1 MPPGPRR
8 PHWPAGLIM
17 SAARSFWSS
26 PGWAVAE
33 ASGRVPRRS
42 LGEVRRTRA
51 DPRRCPTAGG
61 KGNSSHEDRTIGA
74 LGRVGAA
81 AHWLLIFRLRRTRPT
96 AQISGEGADQT
107 AGECGSPPAGY
118 GDFADFTP
126 LVLTGDLDGCL
137 YTNILTSTD
146 RGAPSGIYIE
156 TGREVVVA
164 SLNGGPLGTFKQ
176 LLVRVSGTGRV
187 DRRGGQGTLPAPDR
201 RGVWDRRLR
210 GCDRPARLQGR
221 GRDRAVLL
229 PRAHQARLTHSA
241 SSRTSIGPMP
251 FSSAG

>member
-1 MPPGPRR
+1 M
-8 PHWPAGLIM
+8 
-17 SAARSFWSS
+17 
-26 PGWAVAE
+26 
-33 ASGRVPRRS
+33 
-42 LGEVRRTRA
+42 
-51 DPRRCPTAGG
+51 
-61 KGNSSHEDRTIGA
+61 
-74 LGRVGAA
+74 
-81 AHWLLIFRLRRTRPT
+81 
-96 AQISGEGADQT
+96 T

-164 SLNGGPLGTFKQ
+164 SLNGGPLGTFETTYRFESKWDTD
-176 LLVRVSGTGRV
+176 VSTGAEVKGRCQHPIV
-187 DRRGGQGTLPAPDR
+187 A
-201 RGVWDRRLR
+201 GVWDRRLR

-241 SSRTSIGPMP
+241 SSRTSIGLML